1 MFNKQH
7 FNYFIKQFLFSY
19 LLLFLARGVF
29 IFVLKNHNY
38 SLIKIIETFV
48 IGMFFDSSVLSIVFT
63 IQLLILL
70 VINKINYKLDIRFL
84 KYSSSIIIFT
94 IIFVNIIDIFFYKNY
109 GIRSNSMVFNL
120 FIDFRVI
127 GKMIWDMYPIPIL
140 LLIFIFLF
148 VIIYKTISIWI
159 NQIHNSNSSSIKH
172 LSIIFISYI
181 ILSFQYIGPP
191 FWYISSFSN
200 SSLLN
205 QASMN
210 GIYTL
215 TKSFQQELIYKRDLI
230 EYNKNKENYY
240 TKFLQK
246 LVVKKNEKII
256 GSEIPTLRNNGIVSI
271 NKPKNLI
278 IIICESFGTAKIG
291 CITHDKLS
299 CTPCFDSLAKN
310 GILFTNCFSNG
321 PRTQYA
327 VVSVLGGFPAILSN
341 NPIRR
346 KGLNEFQSIA
356 NVLLKKNYSTNF
368 ITAGDVNYDDMD
380 MYLKQG
386 GFQNIYDEKNIR
398 EFRFKNEWGV
408 SDEDMFDYALKKIG
422 ELKTP
427 YFTSILTISNH
438 SPWKLPEYFEKTHLE
453 IKNYDKR
460 SVMFYYADYAIG
472 KFIRKL
478 SKLDNSK
485 NTIILIIADHGESIT
500 ADDGQFK
507 IFHIPALILNS
518 AIKPVEFN
526 KVCSQADMAPTLIN
540 LMGLNCNYH
549 FVGQNIFSEYFHPF
563 AVTRHYDPTLFYITD
578 SVVCSWN
585 INSNSY
591 KYFYR
596 NTTNYLI
603 PCNKY
608 LKNENISVGFVK
620 DYAEAISYIYQTN
633 KYRCE

>member
-1 MFNKQH
+1 MLNKQH
-7 FNYFIKQFLFSY
+7 FKYFIKQFLFSY
-19 LLLFLARGVF
+19 LLLFIARSVF
-29 IFVLKNHNY
+29 IFVLKNQNY

-63 IQLLILL
+63 IQLLIFL
-70 VINKINYKLDIRFL
+70 VINKINYKFNIRFL

-94 IIFVNIIDIFFYKNY
+94 IIFVNIIDIFFYRNY
-109 GIRSNSMVFNL
+109 GIRSNSMVFNF
-120 FIDFRVI
+120 FIDFKVI
-127 GKMIWDMYPIPIL
+127 GKMIWNMYPIPLIL
-140 LLIFIFLF
+140 IIFIFLYI
-148 VIIYKTISIWI
+148 IIYKIISKWA
-159 NQIHNSNSSSIKH
+159 NQILITDKRSLIW
-172 LSIIFISYI
+172 LYI
-181 ILSFQYIGPP
+181 ILFLYVGLSFQYIGPP

-210 GIYTL
+210 GVYKL
-215 TKSFQQELIYKRDLI
+215 TKSFQQESLYKRDLVD
-230 EYNKNKENYY
+230 YNKNKEDYY

-246 LVVKKNEKII
+246 LIVKNNEKLI
-256 GSEIPTLRNNGIVSI
+256 GSEVPTLRNNGIKAI
-271 NKPKNLI
+271 DKPKNLI
-278 IIICESFGTAKIG
+278 VIICESFGTAKIG
-291 CITHDKLS
+291 CIAHNKLS
-299 CTPCFDSLAKN
+299 CTPCFDSLARK
-310 GILFTNCFSNG
+310 GILFTNCFSDG

-327 VVSVLGGFPAILSN
+327 IVSVIGGFPAILSN

-346 KGLNEFQSIA
+346 KGLNEFHSIA
-356 NVLLKKNYSTNF
+356 NVLLRKNYSTNF

-386 GFQNIYDEKNIR
+386 GFQNIYDEKDIR

-408 SDEDMFDYALKKIG
+408 SDEDMFNFALNKIG

-438 SPWKLPEYFEKTHLE
+438 SPWKLPEYFEKTHPE
-453 IKNYDKR
+453 TKKYDKR

-478 SKLDNSK
+478 SELENSK

-518 AIKPVEFN
+518 NIKPVEFN

-540 LMGLNCNYH
+540 LMGLGCNYH
-549 FVGQNIFSEYFHPF
+549 FIGQNTFSKDYFPF
-563 AVTRHYDPTLFYITD
+563 AVVRHYDPILFYITD
-578 SVVCSWN
+578 SIVCSWN

-591 KYFYR
+591 KYFYK
-596 NTTNYLI
+596 NSTNYLI
-603 PCNKY
+603 PCNKN
-608 LKNENISVGFVK
+608 LKNENINAGFVK
-620 DYAEAISYIYQTN
+620 DYAEAISFIYQTN